1 MTISII
7 TVALNNESTIKRTI
21 ESILSQTYRDI
32 EYILV
37 DGGSTDGTLEIARA
51 EQNRFNG
58 RMKIYELDKSS
69 IYEAAN
75 FGIRNSSGEIVG
87 MLNADD
93 IFTSEKIISLV
104 AGCFTG
110 NNADIEMLYADI
122 HYFTHPR
129 TDLTTRYYSA
139 KDFTPKLLKFGFA
152 PPHPSLYVRRDVF
165 TTYGYYRENYKLA
178 ADFEFFVRTLWNTNL
193 KAVYLPVDMVA
204 MQTGGIST
212 KWRNRLY
219 TNWIEKRRAL
229 RENNVDSS
237 YALLAARYIF
247 SLKHFFKK

>member
-122 HYFTHPR
+122 HYFTHPPNGF
-129 TDLTTRYYSA
+129 DDSIL
-139 KDFTPKLLKFGFA
+139 FGKGF
-152 PPHPSLYVRRDVF
+152 HP
-165 TTYGYYRENYKLA
+165 
-178 ADFEFFVRTLWNTNL
+178 
-193 KAVYLPVDMVA
+193 
-204 MQTGGIST
+204 
-212 KWRNRLY
+212 
-219 TNWIEKRRAL
+219 
-229 RENNVDSS
+229 
-237 YALLAARYIF
+237 
-247 SLKHFFKK
+247 

>member
-7 TVALNNESTIKRTI
+7 TVALNSAATVKRTI
-21 ESILSQTYRDI
+21 ESVLTQTYCDI
-32 EYILV
+32 EYVFV
-37 DGGSTDGTLEIARA
+37 DGGSKDGTLEIALS
-51 EQNRFNG
+51 EQKRFNG
-58 RMKIYELDKSS
+58 RMKVLRLDKSS

-93 IFTSEKIISLV
+93 MFTSQQIIDIV
-104 AGCFTG
+104 ACNFAG
-110 NNADIEMLYADI
+110 NGNEVEMLYADI

-129 TDLTTRYYSA
+129 TDLATRYYSA
-139 KDFTPKLLKFGFA
+139 KDFSPKLLRFGFA
-152 PPHPSLYVRRDVF
+152 PPHPSLYVRRSVF
-165 TTYGYYRENYKLA
+165 ARYGYYHEDYKLA

-204 MQTGGIST
+204 MQSGGIST

-219 TNWIEKRRAL
+219 TNWVEKRRAL
-229 RENNVDSS
+229 RENNVSSS
-237 YALLAARYIF
+237 YALLAARYLF